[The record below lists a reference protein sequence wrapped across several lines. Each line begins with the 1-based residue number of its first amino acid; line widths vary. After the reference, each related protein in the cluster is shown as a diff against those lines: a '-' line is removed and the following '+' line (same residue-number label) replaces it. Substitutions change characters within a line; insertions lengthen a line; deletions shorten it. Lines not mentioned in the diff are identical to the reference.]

1 MDVVIGT
8 TPDQGGRDA
17 VMLGLATARTF
28 GLTPVLTHIY
38 PRPFDFPSQ
47 ASVDAEWRAYLQDQ
61 ARTIVASAAR
71 GVREVG
77 WESALGEQVHGNRS
91 SGVGLAE
98 VADDRRAQLIV
109 IGSAPSGEDG
119 RLTSGSTADQ
129 LFHGSPVPVLMAPQG
144 YEPHATP
151 RLERL
156 VVAHQLTKEGGAAL
170 RSGAEQARRAGVPVH
185 LVSIITKVNRIA
197 ASTVG
202 RDPELMVVAELRRH
216 AEEAMARAAA
226 EFGAGMTHEVVVADT
241 VVAALEAVG
250 WRPGDAMVIGSS
262 GAGPLRRVFLG
273 DMSFKLLRAARVPTM
288 VIPRDL

>member
-1 MDVVIGT
+1 VDVVIGT

-17 VMLGLATARTF
+17 VTLGLTTARTF
-28 GLTPVLTHIY
+28 GLTPVLAHVY

-47 ASVDAEWRAYLQDQ
+47 ASVDAEWRAYLQEQ
-61 ARTIVASAAR
+61 ASTIVHDAGEAVRAA
-71 GVREVG
+71 G
-77 WESALGEQVHGNRS
+77 WEGELAEHVHGNRS

-98 VADDRRAQLIV
+98 VADDRAADLIV
-109 IGSAPSGEDG
+109 IGSAPGG
-119 RLTSGSTADQ
+119 RPGQLTSGSTADQ

-144 YEPHATP
+144 YQAVAAP
-151 RLERL
+151 RIERL

-170 RSGAEQARRAGVPVH
+170 RSGAERARAAGVPVH
-185 LVSIITKVNRIA
+185 LISVITKVNRIA

-202 RDPELMVVAELRRH
+202 RDPEAMVVAELTRH
-216 AEEAMARAAA
+216 AEAAMERASTD
-226 EFGAGMTHEVVVADT
+226 FGTGMTHQVVVSDT
-241 VVAALEAVG
+241 VTDALEAVA
-250 WRPGDAMVIGSS
+250 WSPGDVLVIGSS